1 MARFSPHDRLF
12 QATFRSPRLLAA
24 WLRRVL
30 PVDVVALLDLAGLRP
45 HGDRAVGLGLRAHFA
60 DLVFEAPRRDRR
72 GHVLVV
78 VEHKA
83 EADPHL
89 PSQLL
94 RYVVHLRRVARQQD
108 GGEPIAVPAVLHHA
122 RERWLAPADGEPAAF
137 AATRPS
143 LPFAIDDLAG
153 QAEATMRDPRL
164 PPQAQLTL
172 LALATLRWCDVPAAL
187 AAIDRW
193 GDLLA
198 AIDAGD
204 AEPTSEDALDAV
216 SQYVLETTDV
226 SPEDLTAVLQRHL
239 TRTDTTRMTT
249 AQRLRSEGLSQ
260 GLSQGRSEGQ
270 AVTLARLLAKR
281 FGPLPDAVAARLRT
295 AAPADLDR
303 WTDRLLDATSL
314 DALFA

>member
-12 QATFRSPRLLAA
+12 QATFRSPRLRAA
-24 WLRRVL
+24 WLRRGL
-30 PVDVVALLDLAGLRP
+30 PAELVALLAIDRLQP

-60 DLVFEAPRRDRR
+60 DLVFEAPRRDRQGR
-72 GHVLVV
+72 VLVV

-83 EADPHL
+83 DTDPEL

-94 RYVVHLRRVARQQD
+94 RYVVHLRRVARQR
-108 GGEPIAVPAVLHHA
+108 GRGEPAVVTAVLHHA
-122 RERWLAPADGEPAAF
+122 RERWQTPTDRDPPPL
-137 AATRPS
+137 AATKPS
-143 LPFAIDDLAG
+143 LPFAVDDLAG
-153 QAEATMRDPRL
+153 QDEATLRDPRL

-187 AAIDRW
+187 AALDRW

-204 AEPTSEDALDAV
+204 AEPTAEDALDAI

-239 TRTDTTRMTT
+239 TRTETNRMTT

-270 AVTLARLLAKR
+270 AATLARLLAKR

-295 AAPADLDR
+295 AAPSDLDR
-303 WTDRLLDATSL
+303 WTDRLLDAPSL
-314 DALFA
+314 EAVFA